1 MRTQLEAEMQEI
13 RRKAEM
19 ERGQERKELDENSE
33 KWARER
39 GEMRAEIER
48 LQEELKRKS
57 EKIRKRKEEEREI
70 ERNSCTEPPTP
81 KKYDQHLATSRLSQE
96 NTELKHALNRS
107 SLHHQLQLQQLQS
120 DLQHHQYITSQL
132 QTQLHS
138 KDLELTAMHRATP
151 PIERSCASP
160 IECRLSLSSTTRTTE
175 WKNSTVRSVGKWRSR
190 GDSKEQTKV
199 ELERVMQDLRESQV
213 QPRESETQL
222 KQEIKELA
230 ARLMQVRMAEKEAGS
245 ALRSQ
250 SALRQTRPHS
260 PAYRLVD

>member
-1 MRTQLEAEMQEI
+1 MMEFKQKAEAERM
-13 RRKAEM
+13 
-19 ERGQERKELDENSE
+19 QERKELEKNCE
-33 KWARER
+33 KWAREK
-39 GEMRAEIER
+39 GEMKAEIDR

-57 EKIRKRKEEEREI
+57 EKIRKRKEEDREI
-70 ERNSCTEPPTP
+70 ERNSSTEPPTP

-96 NTELKHALNRS
+96 NTELKQALNRS

-138 KDLELTAMHRATP
+138 KDLELTAMHRAASP
-151 PIERSCASP
+151 LERSCTSP
-160 IECRLSLSSTTRTTE
+160 LDCRWSLSSTTRTNE
-175 WKNSTVRSVGKWRSR
+175 WKNSTVRSMGKWRS
-190 GDSKEQTKV
+190 GVDNKEQAKV
-199 ELERVMQDLRESQV
+199 ELERVMLDLRESQV

-230 ARLMQVRMAEKEAGS
+230 ARLMQVRIAEKEAGS